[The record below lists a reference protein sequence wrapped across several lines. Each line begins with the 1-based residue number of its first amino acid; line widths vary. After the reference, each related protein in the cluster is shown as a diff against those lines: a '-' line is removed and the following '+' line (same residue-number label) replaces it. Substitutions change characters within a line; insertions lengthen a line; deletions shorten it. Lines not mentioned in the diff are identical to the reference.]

1 MFYYKSLCLVLYEN
15 LKIGLMKNVQRI
27 CELFYNLAVIF
38 LSIGGTSI
46 AFAHCHSERG
56 VRVRRERE
64 KFVVETAVNRKVRV
78 RDHDFCHHT
87 LYSVLIIKVTER
99 RIYYT
104 LRKKTFNSKI
114 LFIRFDR
121 FFNKQIVLRSL

>member
-1 MFYYKSLCLVLYEN
+1 M
-15 LKIGLMKNVQRI
+15 
-27 CELFYNLAVIF
+27 AVIF

-46 AFAHCHSERG
+46 ALAHCHSERG

-64 KFVVETAVNRKVRV
+64 KFVVETGGNRKVRV

-104 LRKKTFNSKI
+104 LRKKLSIRRFY
-114 LFIRFDR
+114 LFVLTDFST
-121 FFNKQIVLRSL
+121 NKLYYVDCRQIGHIITSSI